1 MNISANLANRLREV
15 LLSGTFIANTNFKAQ
30 LESIDYKEA
39 TKQIHELNTIALLTF
54 HINYYLEGVN
64 AVFDGK
70 DLTIKDEFSFD
81 MASISA
87 AGDWQNLKAKFLINS
102 EKFIRHVEEFSEEE
116 LQQPFVNEK
125 YGSLQRNIDAM
136 IEHSYYHLGQIVLI
150 RKMIA
155 NLKE

>member
-30 LESIDYKEA
+30 LEDIDFKNA

-70 DLTIKDEFSFD
+70 DLIIKDDFSFD
-81 MASISA
+81 MPNIASEN
-87 AGDWQNLKAKFLINS
+87 DWHNLIAKFLTNS
-102 EKFIRHVEEFSEEE
+102 EKFISHVEKFTEEE
-116 LQQPFVNEK
+116 MQQPFVNEK

-150 RKMIA
+150 RKIIA
-155 NLKE
+155 NLK

>member
-30 LESIDYKEA
+30 LEDIDFKNA

-70 DLTIKDEFSFD
+70 DLIIKDDFSFD
-81 MASISA
+81 MPNIASEN
-87 AGDWQNLKAKFLINS
+87 DWHNLIAKFLTNS
-102 EKFIRHVEEFSEEE
+102 EKFISHV
-116 LQQPFVNEK
+116 
-125 YGSLQRNIDAM
+125 
-136 IEHSYYHLGQIVLI
+136 
-150 RKMIA
+150 
-155 NLKE
+155 